1 MYARKITII
10 VSLYANTSR
19 GKMKSYS
26 IAYLGDLAEVTLNV
40 MFLQLLPFH
49 LKEKVWTI
57 LIFQSSISTEKSLKK
72 KNNRVIK
79 HGLPAI
85 EKLSVALQP
94 RQNQFCQ

>member
-19 GKMKSYS
+19 GKMESYS
-26 IAYLGDLAEVTLNV
+26 IAYLGDLAEVTLNA

-72 KNNRVIK
+72 KNQSCHKTRA
-79 HGLPAI
+79 P
-85 EKLSVALQP
+85 SY
-94 RQNQFCQ
+94 